1 MAELEASFTE
11 DEVFT
16 ALFGF
21 SGDKVSRVDVFPK
34 TF

>member
-1 MAELEASFTE
+1 MIQQSGEI

-21 SGDKVSRVDVFPK
+21 ATKRKGGYRVPYQ
-34 TF
+34 